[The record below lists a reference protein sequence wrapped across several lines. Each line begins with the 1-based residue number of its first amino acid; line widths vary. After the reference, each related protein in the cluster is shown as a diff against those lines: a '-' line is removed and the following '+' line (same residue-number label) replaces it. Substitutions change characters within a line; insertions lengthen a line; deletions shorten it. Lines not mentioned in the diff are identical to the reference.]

1 LSGGAVVLNQ
11 QNAHASPLPRRFGLR
26 SARRSGGP

>member
-11 QNAHASPLPRRFGLR
+11 QYAHASPLPRRFGLR